1 MITKLSSSKAL
12 SMHRLVQLVV
22 LHKLPMSGRVET
34 FGLAVRILYF
44 GFPNTLQ
51 GGGAHQGHG
60 WAFWEKSSEV
70 LPHVSL
76 LMRLSEKYK
85 IKAPNTDF

>member
-1 MITKLSSSKAL
+1 
-12 SMHRLVQLVV
+12 MHRLVQLVV
-22 LHKLPMSGRVET
+22 LHGLPTSARVET
-34 FGLAVRILYF
+34 FGLAVRLLYF
-44 GFPNTLQ
+44 GFPNTWQ

-60 WAFWEKSSEV
+60 WASWEQSSEV

-85 IKAPNTDF
+85 IKTPNTNLWAELFFRAGT